1 MKKLRLFIVLLTFCF
16 LFAACSGGNNGSPS
30 SSDPPSSAAQ
40 SDDTSKED
48 PEQTVFIRPEVELVE
63 DEMYLYYFNQADNRN
78 LYKRNKSTGAEKV
91 LFKTSRGFAHHLA
104 LLGERLYFVTNS
116 EQNIMDSWLMS
127 VDKNGGEVRKELN
140 NVEEFLISED
150 TIYYTTFADETTG
163 DMLTLYRY
171 DCLTGESVQLSDG
184 GCLGLNFMNG
194 KLYYTQIGT
203 GKIFC
208 YDPSEERSE
217 AIPLPEEFFS
227 INYPYAQDGVLLF
240 SGINL
245 EKKLY
250 GVFRYDIQTGVLKQL
265 TDRTEREDGMVPEDY
280 GVVYRNLNEFY
291 TVENLNVDEQHQK
304 HWVIQYKNG
313 IQTVLREEDWSLPG
327 CSYGLSSDTFYL
339 ITTVNAQ
346 DGGPYRGDVFA
357 LPLLEESKDNR
368 DIFNKGREKV

>member
-1 MKKLRLFIVLLTFCF
+1 M
-16 LFAACSGGNNGSPS
+16 
-30 SSDPPSSAAQ
+30 
-40 SDDTSKED
+40 
-48 PEQTVFIRPEVELVE
+48 
-63 DEMYLYYFNQADNRN
+63 
-78 LYKRNKSTGAEKV
+78 
-91 LFKTSRGFAHHLA
+91 
-104 LLGERLYFVTNS
+104 
-116 EQNIMDSWLMS
+116 
-127 VDKNGGEVRKELN
+127 
-140 NVEEFLISED
+140 
-150 TIYYTTFADETTG
+150 
-163 DMLTLYRY
+163 
-171 DCLTGESVQLSDG
+171 
-184 GCLGLNFMNG
+184 
-194 KLYYTQIGT
+194 
-203 GKIFC
+203 
-208 YDPSEERSE
+208 
-217 AIPLPEEFFS
+217 
-227 INYPYAQDGVLLF
+227 LLF

-291 TVENLNVDEQHQK
+291 TVENLNVDAQHQK

-368 DIFNKGREKV
+368 DIFNEGREKV